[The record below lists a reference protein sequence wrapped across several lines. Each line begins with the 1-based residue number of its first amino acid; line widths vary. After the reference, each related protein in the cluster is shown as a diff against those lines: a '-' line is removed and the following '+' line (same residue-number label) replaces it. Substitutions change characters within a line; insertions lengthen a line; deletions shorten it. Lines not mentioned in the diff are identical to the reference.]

1 MRKQQESMLA
11 KINSCTVIGI
21 NGLPIEVE
29 VDVAF
34 GLPIF
39 TTVGLPDGAVRES
52 KERVKSAIKNCGY
65 EFPPRKIT
73 VNLAP
78 ADVKKE
84 GTGFDLP
91 IALGI
96 LAATGLWE
104 EQDISGYCVVGEMSL
119 DGRIRRVNGVLSMVL
134 AARDAGMK
142 GILIPS
148 ENSEEAAIAAVGI
161 EVIPVEHLPQA
172 VEFLAGISPIAP
184 LRQAPPETL
193 KQHRRYSVDFAD
205 VKGQDHVKR
214 ALEVAASGGHNILM
228 KGPPGSGKTM
238 LARRLPTI
246 LPEMTFEEILE
257 TTKIYSIAGQ
267 QNGSAIQAVRPFRSP
282 HHTIS
287 DAGLIGGGAMPRPG
301 EVSMAHNGVL
311 FLDELPEFKKHV
323 LEVLRQPLE
332 DEMVTISRANLALTF
347 PARFVLVVAMN
358 PCPCGFLGD
367 PRNTCNCNSAQIQ
380 RYESRISGPL
390 LDRIDM
396 HLEVAAVPF
405 KEMSNSVDRE
415 SSASIKERVD
425 RTRGIQ
431 EKRFAD
437 SGRIYANSQMGPQEI
452 ERYCALDVPCLR
464 LLEKGVERLGLSA
477 RAYHRI
483 LKIARTLADMDRV
496 DRISPAH
503 IAEAIQ
509 FRRFDKKHNG
519 Q

>member
-1 MRKQQESMLA
+1 MLA
-11 KINSCTVIGI
+11 KVRSCTVIGI

-29 VDVAF
+29 VDVAL
-34 GLPIF
+34 GLPVF
-39 TTVGLPDGAVRES
+39 ATVGLPDGAVRES

-65 EFPPRKIT
+65 EFPARKIT

-78 ADVKKE
+78 ADVRKE

-91 IALGI
+91 IAIGI
-96 LAATGLWE
+96 LAATGHLGS
-104 EQDISGYCVVGEMSL
+104 QDISGYCVVGELSL
-119 DGRIRRVNGVLSMVL
+119 DGKVRRVNGVLSMVL
-134 AARDAGMK
+134 AARDAGMQA
-142 GILIPS
+142 ILIPV
-148 ENSEEAAIAAVGI
+148 ENSEEAAIAAAGI
-161 EVIPVEHLPQA
+161 RVIPVEHLPQA
-172 VEFLAGISPIAP
+172 IEFLAGSISLTP
-184 LRQAPPETL
+184 L
-193 KQHRRYSVDFAD
+193 KQRTANEIQQHRQLSVDFAD

-238 LARRLPTI
+238 LARRLATI

-267 QNGSAIQAVRPFRSP
+267 QNGSSVQAVRPFRSP

-287 DAGLIGGGAMPRPG
+287 DAGLIGGGSSPRPG

-332 DEMVTISRANLALTF
+332 DESVTIVRANMALTF

-367 PRNTCNCNSAQIQ
+367 TRNTCNCNSAQIQ

-396 HLEVAAVPF
+396 HLEVSAVPF
-405 KEMSNSVDRE
+405 QEMSSTVKRE
-415 SSASIKERVD
+415 CSASIKERVD
-425 RTRGIQ
+425 RTREVQ
-431 EKRFAD
+431 KNRFSQCN
-437 SGRIYANSQMGPQEI
+437 SGNKAIFSNSQMGPQEI
-452 ERYCALDVPCLR
+452 ERFCDLNRDCLR
-464 LLEKGVERLGLSA
+464 LLERGVEKLGLSA
-477 RAYHRI
+477 RAYNRI
-483 LKIARTLADMDRV
+483 LKIARTLADMENSESL
-496 DRISPAH
+496 SPAH

-509 FRRFDKKHNG
+509 FRRFDKKNNTV
-519 Q
+519 

>member
-1 MRKQQESMLA
+1 M
-11 KINSCTVIGI
+11 IGYR
-21 NGLPIEVE
+21 N
-29 VDVAF
+29 
-34 GLPIF
+34 
-39 TTVGLPDGAVRES
+39 
-52 KERVKSAIKNCGY
+52 
-65 EFPPRKIT
+65 
-73 VNLAP
+73 
-78 ADVKKE
+78 
-84 GTGFDLP
+84 
-91 IALGI
+91 
-96 LAATGLWE
+96 
-104 EQDISGYCVVGEMSL
+104 
-119 DGRIRRVNGVLSMVL
+119 
-134 AARDAGMK
+134 
-142 GILIPS
+142 
-148 ENSEEAAIAAVGI
+148 
-161 EVIPVEHLPQA
+161 
-172 VEFLAGISPIAP
+172 
-184 LRQAPPETL
+184 
-193 KQHRRYSVDFAD
+193 
-205 VKGQDHVKR
+205 
-214 ALEVAASGGHNILM
+214 HNMLM

-367 PRNTCNCNSAQIQ
+367 SRNACNCNPAQIQ

-396 HLEVAAVPF
+396 HLEVAGVPF
-405 KEMSNSVDRE
+405 KEMSSSEIRE
-415 SSASIKERVD
+415 CSASIKERVD

-431 EKRFAD
+431 EKRFAC
-437 SGRIYANSQMGPQEI
+437 SGRIYANSQMGPREI
-452 ERYCALDVPCLR
+452 ERYCGLDAPGLR
-464 LLEKGVERLGLSA
+464 LLEKGVEKLGLSA

-483 LKIARTLADMDRV
+483 LKIARTLADMDAAE
-496 DRISPAH
+496 RISPAH

-509 FRRFDKKHNG
+509 FRRFDTKHNG

>member
-1 MRKQQESMLA
+1 MLA
-11 KINSCTVIGI
+11 KVKSCTVIGI

-29 VDVAF
+29 VDVAL
-34 GLPIF
+34 GLPVF

-65 EFPPRKIT
+65 DFPARKIT

-96 LAATGLWE
+96 LAATGLWDDKE
-104 EQDISGYCVVGEMSL
+104 ISDYCVVGELSL
-119 DGRIRRVNGVLSMVL
+119 DGRVRRVNGVLSMVL
-134 AARDAGMK
+134 AARDAGLK
-142 GILIPS
+142 GILIPR
-148 ENSEEAAIAAVGI
+148 ENSEEAAIAAAGI
-161 EVIPVEHLPQA
+161 EVIPIDHLPQA
-172 VEFLAGISPIAP
+172 VEFLAGISPITP
-184 LRQAPPETL
+184 LCQNSPEAL
-193 KQHRRYSVDFAD
+193 IQHRQQTVDFAD
-205 VKGQDHVKR
+205 VKGQDHIKR
-214 ALEVAASGGHNILM
+214 ALEVAASGGHNLLM

-287 DAGLIGGGAMPRPG
+287 DVGLIGGGSTPRPG

-332 DEMVTISRANLALTF
+332 DEVVTIVRANMALTF

-367 PRNTCNCNSAQIQ
+367 SRNTCNCNPAQIQ

-405 KEMSNSVDRE
+405 QQMSNVKGGE
-415 SSASIKERVD
+415 GSAVIKERVD
-425 RTRGIQ
+425 KTREIQ
-431 EKRFAD
+431 KQRF
-437 SGRIYANSQMGPQEI
+437 SNGTRIYANSQMGPREI
-452 ERYCALDVPCLR
+452 ERYCALDGHSLR
-464 LLEKGVERLGLSA
+464 LLEMGVEKLGLSA
-477 RAYHRI
+477 RAYFRI
-483 LKIARTLADMDRV
+483 LKIARTLADMESADK
-496 DRISPAH
+496 ISAAN

-509 FRRFDKKHNG
+509 FRRLDKKNSY

>member
-1 MRKQQESMLA
+1 MLA
-11 KINSCTVIGI
+11 KIKSCTVIGI

-29 VDVAF
+29 VDVAL
-34 GLPIF
+34 GLPVF
-39 TTVGLPDGAVRES
+39 ATVGLPDGAVRES

-65 EFPPRKIT
+65 EFPARKIT

-96 LAATGLWE
+96 LAATGHLG
-104 EQDISGYCVVGEMSL
+104 EQNITGYCVVGELSL
-119 DGRIRRVNGVLSMVL
+119 DGRVRRVNGVLSMVL
-134 AARDAGMK
+134 AARDAGMQ
-142 GILIPS
+142 GILIPF
-148 ENSEEAAIAAVGI
+148 ENREEAAIAAAGI
-161 EVIPVEHLPQA
+161 KVFPVEHLPQA
-172 VEFLAGISPIAP
+172 VEFLAGVSPLDP
-184 LRQAPPETL
+184 LRESPPEAIR
-193 KQHRRYSVDFAD
+193 QHRQHCVDFAD

-267 QNGSAIQAVRPFRSP
+267 QNGSVVQAVRPFRSP

-287 DAGLIGGGAMPRPG
+287 DAGLIGGGTTPRPG

-332 DEMVTISRANLALTF
+332 DESVTIVRASLALTF

-367 PRNTCNCNSAQIQ
+367 TRNSCNCNPAQIQ

-405 KEMSNSVDRE
+405 QEMSSAAGRE
-415 SSASIKERVD
+415 SSAEIKERVD
-425 RTRGIQ
+425 RTREVQ
-431 EKRFAD
+431 KNRFAGI
-437 SGRIYANSQMGPQEI
+437 SSIFANSQMGPKEI
-452 ERYCALDVPCLR
+452 ERFCTLDGTSLN
-464 LLEKGVERLGLSA
+464 LLERGVEKLGLSA
-477 RAYHRI
+477 RAYYRI
-483 LKIARTLADMDRV
+483 LKIARTLADMENAEC
-496 DRISPAH
+496 ISSAN

-509 FRRFDKKHNG
+509 FRRFDKRNNTA
-519 Q
+519 

>member
-1 MRKQQESMLA
+1 MLA
-11 KINSCTVIGI
+11 KIKSCTVIGI

-34 GLPIF
+34 GLPVF

-65 EFPPRKIT
+65 EFPARKIT

-96 LAATGLWE
+96 LAATGLWQE
-104 EQDISGYCVVGEMSL
+104 KDISDYCVVGELSL
-119 DGRIRRVNGVLSMVL
+119 DGRVRRVNGVLSMVL
-134 AARDAGMK
+134 AARDAGLT
-142 GILIPS
+142 GILIPR
-148 ENSEEAAIAAVGI
+148 ENSEEAAIAAAGI
-161 EVIPVEHLPQA
+161 EVIPIDYLPQA
-172 VEFLAGISPIAP
+172 VEFLAGVLPIAP
-184 LRQAPPETL
+184 LRQNPPEAL
-193 KQHRRYSVDFAD
+193 KQHRQHSVDFAD
-205 VKGQDHVKR
+205 VKGQDYVKR

-267 QNGSAIQAVRPFRSP
+267 QNASSIQAVRPFRSP

-287 DAGLIGGGAMPRPG
+287 DAGLIGGGTTPHPG

-311 FLDELPEFKKHV
+311 FLDELPEFKRHV

-332 DEMVTISRANLALTF
+332 DGIVTISRANMALTF
-347 PARFVLVVAMN
+347 PSRFVLVVAMN

-367 PRNTCNCNSAQIQ
+367 PRNTCNCNPAQIQ

-396 HLEVAAVPF
+396 HLEVAGIPF
-405 KEMSNSVDRE
+405 QDMSSSEGRE
-415 SSASIKERVD
+415 CSASIKERVD
-425 RTRGIQ
+425 MTRDIQ
-431 EKRFAD
+431 KKRF
-437 SGRIYANSQMGPQEI
+437 SHSSRIYANSQMGPREI
-452 ERYCALDVPCLR
+452 ERYCALDTPCLR
-464 LLEKGVERLGLSA
+464 LLEKGVEKLGLSA

-483 LKIARTLADMDRV
+483 LKIARTLADMESAE
-496 DRISPAH
+496 RIFPAH

-509 FRRFDKKHNG
+509 FRRFDKKNSY

>member
-1 MRKQQESMLA
+1 MLA
-11 KINSCTVIGI
+11 TIKSCTIMGI
-21 NGLPIEVE
+21 DGLPIEVE
-29 VDVAF
+29 VDVVP
-34 GLPIF
+34 GLPMF
-39 TTVGLPDGAVRES
+39 STVGLPDGAVRES
-52 KERVKSAIKNCGY
+52 RERVRAAIKNCGY
-65 EFPPRKIT
+65 DFPQQKIT

-96 LAATGLWE
+96 LAATGLFKE
-104 EQDISGYCVVGEMSL
+104 RDLSACCVVGELSL

-134 AARDAGMK
+134 AARDAGMEK
-142 GILIPS
+142 ILIPA
-148 ENSEEAAIAAVGI
+148 ENSAESAIASAGITVIAVA
-161 EVIPVEHLPQA
+161 HLPQA
-172 VEFLAGISPIAP
+172 VEYLKGIVEITPVRQCSPEE
-184 LRQAPPETL
+184 LRQHR
-193 KQHRRYSVDFAD
+193 QHDVDFAD

-214 ALEVAASGGHNILM
+214 ALEVAASGDHNILM

-238 LARRLPTI
+238 LAKRLATI

-267 QNGSAIQAVRPFRSP
+267 QNGSAIQAVRPFRAP
-282 HHTIS
+282 HHTAS
-287 DAGLIGGGAMPRPG
+287 DAGLIGGGTSPRPG

-332 DEMVTISRANLALTF
+332 DETVTIVRATMSLTF

-367 PRNTCNCNSAQIQ
+367 SRNRCNCNPAQIQ
-380 RYESRISGPL
+380 RYVSRISGPL

-396 HLEVAAVPF
+396 HLEVPVVPF
-405 KEMSNSVDRE
+405 REMSSTADRE
-415 SSASIKERVD
+415 TSAAIKERVD
-425 RTRGIQ
+425 RTRDIQ
-431 EKRFAD
+431 KKRYAG
-437 SGRIYANSQMGPQEI
+437 SARIHANSQMGPKEI
-452 ERYCALDVPCLR
+452 ERFCHLDPAGLA
-464 LLEKGVERLGLSA
+464 LLEKGVQRLGLSA

-483 LKIARTLADMDRV
+483 LKIARTLADMEDAEK
-496 DRISPAH
+496 ISTGN

-509 FRRFDKKHNG
+509 FRRFDRKTP
-519 Q
+519 